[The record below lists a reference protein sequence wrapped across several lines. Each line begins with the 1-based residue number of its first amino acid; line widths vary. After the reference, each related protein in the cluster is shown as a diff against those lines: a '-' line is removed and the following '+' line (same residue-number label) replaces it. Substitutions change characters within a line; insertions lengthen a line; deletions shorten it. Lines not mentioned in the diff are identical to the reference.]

1 MRAIG
6 LTSRHSCTAAGRT
19 RASLRSRA
27 VALVLSL
34 VILAGS
40 LAVAACSSESAPK
53 GAVYPLTVTDLMGR
67 PVELTGVPQRIVT
80 THPTATEMVCSAGG
94 LPVGCDSS
102 SKYPAEV
109 IGLPAVG
116 SAFYL
121 NVESIAGLQPDLV
134 VIEAMTQARYLDS
147 LSALGVPVMA
157 VRAASLDDVVDS
169 LTLVGKVIDR
179 SDDAAAAVKD
189 IEDRIEAAQASQS
202 ASSQSRSV
210 LVLIADEQS
219 KIYAARADSYPGT
232 VAGLLGLNNLA
243 ADMAGSGPFAG
254 FAELTGEALVG
265 LDPDVIFTITPA
277 PQPAPRLSALLP
289 SLPVYRDKAAV
300 KEGRL
305 VELDPSL
312 YLQAPGPRIAMAV
325 EGMLQITKGCE

>member
-1 MRAIG
+1 MRSIS
-6 LTSRHSCTAAGRT
+6 LPSRPGFPASGGT
-19 RASLRSRA
+19 RGSLVYRA
-27 VALVLSL
+27 VALVLSAI
-34 VILAGS
+34 ILAGS
-40 LAVAACSSESAPK
+40 LAVAGCSSESAP
-53 GAVYPLTVTDLMGR
+53 GGTLYPLDVTDLLGR

-80 THPTATEMVCSAGG
+80 THPTATEVLCSAGG

-102 SKYPAEV
+102 SKYPPEV
-109 IGLPAVG
+109 VGLPAVG
-116 SAFYL
+116 SAYYL
-121 NVESIAGLQPDLV
+121 SVEAIAGLQPDLV
-134 VIEAMTQARYLDS
+134 IMEALTQARYLDS

-169 LTLVGKVIDR
+169 LKLVGKVIDR
-179 SDDAAAAVKD
+179 SEDAAAAVKD
-189 IEDRIEAAQASQS
+189 IEDRIEAAQASQA
-202 ASSQSRSV
+202 ASGLSRSV
-210 LVLIADEQS
+210 LVLIADEQG

-232 VAGLLGLNNLA
+232 IAGLLGLNNLA
-243 ADMAGSGPFAG
+243 ADMAGSGPFTG
-254 FAELTGEALVG
+254 FAELTGEVLVG

-312 YLQAPGPRIAMAV
+312 YLQAQGPRIASAV
-325 EGMLQITKGCE
+325 EGMLQIMKGYE